1 MRNDYM
7 VSIQA
12 RKQRKARANAP
23 LHERRKAIAAHLSK
37 ELRGKYKHR
46 AITVRKG
53 DTVKVIRGSFKG
65 HTEKVSDVDTKAYK
79 IYIEGLTL
87 SKSDGKK
94 VARPIDPSNVIVTKL
109 DLSDKYRREKLGEK
123 EIPAEQKVEEP
134 KSQESIESKS
144 PKVVESART
153 SSGALDSAQAYPA
166 RESSSP
172 DSKTPDLSNNAGDS
186 KTSKEESK

>member
-1 MRNDYM
+1 M

-23 LHERRKAIAAHLSK
+23 LHERRKAIASHLSK
-37 ELRGKYKHR
+37 ELREKYNRR

-65 HTEKVSDVDTKAYK
+65 HTDKVSDVDTKAYK

-94 VARPIDPSNVIVTKL
+94 VARPVDPSNVILTKL
-109 DLSDKYRREKLGEK
+109 DLSDKYRREKLGET
-123 EIPAEQKVEEP
+123 EVPVEEKAKAAP
-134 KSQESIESKS
+134 AVAKAEAKAETKEASK
-144 PKVVESART
+144 
-153 SSGALDSAQAYPA
+153 
-166 RESSSP
+166 
-172 DSKTPDLSNNAGDS
+172 
-186 KTSKEESK
+186 

>member
-1 MRNDYM
+1 MSDYIKRNDDM

-12 RKQRKARANAP
+12 RKQRKAHANAP

-123 EIPAEQKVEEP
+123 EVPVE
-134 KSQESIESKS
+134 ESKS
-144 PKVVESART
+144 PKVSESK
-153 SSGALDSAQAYPA
+153 SPKVS
-166 RESSSP
+166 ESKESDVTP
-172 DSKTPDLSNNAGDS
+172 RPQDSKTPDLSNNIEDS
-186 KTSKEESK
+186 KTSKEASK

>member
-1 MRNDYM
+1 M

-37 ELRGKYKHR
+37 ELREKYNRR

-53 DTVKVIRGSFKG
+53 DTVKVMRGSFKG

-94 VARPIDPSNVIVTKL
+94 VAKPIDPSNVILTKL
-109 DLSDKYRREKLGEK
+109 DLSDKYRRNKLGET
-123 EIPAEQKVEEP
+123 EVPVEEKAKAAP
-134 KSQESIESKS
+134 AVAKAEAKAETKEASK
-144 PKVVESART
+144 
-153 SSGALDSAQAYPA
+153 
-166 RESSSP
+166 
-172 DSKTPDLSNNAGDS
+172 
-186 KTSKEESK
+186 

>member
-123 EIPAEQKVEEP
+123 EIPAEEAKPEAKAATKATIASSPIAAEQEAKAAPTVPAAPAETKVE
-134 KSQESIESKS
+134 
-144 PKVVESART
+144 T
-153 SSGALDSAQAYPA
+153 
-166 RESSSP
+166 
-172 DSKTPDLSNNAGDS
+172 
-186 KTSKEESK
+186 KEESK